1 MHSIA
6 AVRLMGDAPADE
18 ANFNSIPYIILLSLI
33 FGLAAFGTDM
43 YLPAFPAIRNAF
55 DSNPQAVQFSLSVFL
70 YGNAVG
76 QLIFGPLSDRFGRK
90 PVLLGGLATYSA
102 VTFGCALA
110 VDMSQFLIFR
120 ALQGAASASGPVLVR
135 ALINDRLR
143 RTEAAQMLALL
154 TGLMAFAA
162 MFTPIMGGWLVQQ
175 YSWHWIFYAIGSVA
189 MALVIAAAFGA
200 PETHPRARRLV
211 ALGPAEVVKG
221 YLEVVR
227 NKRFWCYVTI
237 PSLMF
242 AAVFSYVA
250 VNSFLL
256 IEQLGMSEQMQGL
269 TYSATAFAFVTGSFA
284 SNRLVRIAG
293 IDRAIVTGLV
303 LGTVSALAAVAASLT
318 LDLSVALVVVPAL
331 GLLFATALL
340 LPVALSVAVSL
351 FPERAGSASA
361 VAGFTQ
367 LVAAGMGSAV
377 SGYLVERSI
386 LPLHLLTL
394 ICCVSATAVWFL
406 FAHTRRDT

>member
-250 VNSFLL
+250 VN
-256 IEQLGMSEQMQGL
+256 
-269 TYSATAFAFVTGSFA
+269 
-284 SNRLVRIAG
+284 IAG